1 MEFSYEVQIEFT
13 TINYYK
19 DNQIILYLLYKH
31 INHPPRRKIKMRKTM
46 RKSFKQLLIENKQ
59 SLLTNKENMKEIEE
73 RIEKRHVAYSGASN

>member
-1 MEFSYEVQIEFT
+1 MEFT

-19 DNQIILYLLYKH
+19 NNQIILYLLYKSS
-31 INHPPRRKIKMRKTM
+31 PRRTMKMRKKV

-59 SLLTNKENMKEIEE
+59 SLLNNKENMKEIEE